1 MPTIDLGKVVGPQG
15 PQGVQGARG
24 PQGATGAQGPKGEQ
38 GIQGPQGETGAKGVT
53 GATGAQG
60 PAGAD
65 GSTPNIQVG
74 TTTTLAAGSAATV
87 KRRAGSP
94 DAAPIF
100 DFGIPKGA
108 DAVNPGDM
116 TKAVYDPKGKA
127 QDIFAYADQ
136 KMPRRAARSPAACP
150 ACRPP
155 AAAPRA
161 SAISTSATALPPPA
175 WGPTATFTSTS
186 DKRRTRT

>member
-38 GIQGPQGETGAKGVT
+38 GIQGPQGETGAKGAT

-127 QDIFAYADQ
+127 PGRGAYLCKSASCLEKAIKSRALARALDCQIPDEVYDTLRQQLMEEGAQD
-136 KMPRRAARSPAACP
+136 
-150 ACRPP
+150 
-155 AAAPRA
+155 
-161 SAISTSATALPPPA
+161 
-175 WGPTATFTSTS
+175 GE
-186 DKRRTRT
+186 

>member
-38 GIQGPQGETGAKGVT
+38 GIQGPQGETGAKGAT

-116 TKAVYDPKGKA
+116 TKAVYDPKGRPENA
-127 QDIFAYADQ
+127 QDGRSVH
-136 KMPRRAARSPAACP
+136 RRRVRRVAHQRQHQGLPQHLLRQRRSRLQP
-150 ACRPP
+150 
-155 AAAPRA
+155 
-161 SAISTSATALPPPA
+161 
-175 WGPTATFTSTS
+175 GGQ
-186 DKRRTRT
+186 RRRLHQHRIRGGHEHD

>member
-38 GIQGPQGETGAKGVT
+38 GIQGPQGETGAKGAT

-136 KMPRRAARSPAACP
+136 KMPKTGGAFTGGVSGVSPTSGSTKGCLLYTSPSPRDYAASRMPS
-150 ACRPP
+150 
-155 AAAPRA
+155 
-161 SAISTSATALPPPA
+161 SA
-175 WGPTATFTSTS
+175 
-186 DKRRTRT
+186 

>member
-1 MPTIDLGKVVGPQG
+1 MPTIDLGKVVG

-38 GIQGPQGETGAKGVT
+38 GIQGPQGETGAKGAT

-136 KMPRRAARSPAACP
+136 KMPKTGGAFTGGVSGVSPTSGSTKGFRNIYFGSGAP
-150 ACRPP
+150 ASSLG
-155 AAAPRA
+155 ANGDVY
-161 SAISTSATALPPPA
+161 INI
-175 WGPTATFTSTS
+175 G
-186 DKRRTRT
+186 